1 IPQGAPMT
9 ADAALVAA
17 ARAWRDEDPDPET
30 RAELSGLLDGPD
42 GPHVAALADRFGAR
56 LQFGTAGLR
65 GEMGAGPNRMNR
77 AVVIR
82 ATAGLAAHLT
92 ATGHRGEPV
101 LVGDD
106 APPLSEPFARDAAA
120 VLAAAG
126 FPVHLGD
133 RPLPTPV
140 VAFGVTHLG
149 CCA

>member
-1 IPQGAPMT
+1 SRPPLGRAHGRPTGRGGGPPVT

-42 GPHVAALADRFGAR
+42 GPDVAALADRFGAR

-82 ATAGLAAHLT
+82 ATAGLAAYLSD
-92 ATGHRGEPV
+92 TGHRGQQ
-101 LVGDD
+101 
-106 APPLSEPFARDAAA
+106 AH
-120 VLAAAG
+120 AG
-126 FPVHLGD
+126 YGPRH
-133 RPLPTPV
+133 RS
-140 VAFGVTHLG
+140 
-149 CCA
+149 